1 MRSRAATV
9 RSVTS
14 VARTAVAIGLLVTLI
29 AGCSTTKSGHRTPT
43 SPTPSDPAAQAVA
56 SVWVPVVDTRTKIQF
71 GMPTDPE
78 TVDEFPSSDGGPP
91 VRRTKYHVLL
101 APFLE
106 ITVYVDSGE
115 RQPVDFEG
123 PDAYAQRLAAATRA
137 AGNTGVQILDR
148 QATTVQ
154 GHPALDFRLAYTPKP
169 PKQGK
174 PILLTRFVQARHAV
188 VTMQTFAAVDTVAP
202 LIELRTLQA
211 KLVAGLTLP
220 VD

>member
-1 MRSRAATV
+1 M
-9 RSVTS
+9 
-14 VARTAVAIGLLVTLI
+14 AVGLLAAVI
-29 AGCSTTKSGHRTPT
+29 AGCSATKSGHRAST

-56 SVWVPVVDTRTKIQF
+56 SLWVPVVDPNTKIQF
-71 GMPTDPE
+71 GMPADPE
-78 TVDEFPSSDGGPP
+78 TLDEFPPSAGGPP

-106 ITVYVDSGE
+106 ITVYIDSGE

-123 PDAYAQRLAAATRA
+123 PDAYAERLAAATRA
-137 AGNTGVQILDR
+137 DGNTGVQILDR
-148 QATTVQ
+148 QTTDVQ

-202 LIELRTLQA
+202 LTELRTLQA

-220 VD
+220 VS